1 MSRSSGTYTAP
12 TSSWNPAVEGTT
24 IEESDWNTLLDDI
37 EAALTESVYTGGLG
51 ATDNRLVRTDGTDTK
66 KIQGTGITVDDSD
79 NISGVAALSS
89 TTIELGHASDTTL
102 SRASAG
108 NLAVEGNLVYRANGT
123 DVPLADGGT
132 GASLADPNADR
143 VMFWDDSAGAVTWL
157 TVGAGLSITDT
168 TLSAAGAGSG
178 DVVGPASATDNAIA
192 RYDGTTGKL
201 VQNSGVIVDD
211 SANVSGIAA
220 LSATTIELGHASDTT
235 LSRSSAGVVAVEG
248 VPLAVNSTSATHTAS
263 TIELGHASDTTLARS
278 SAGNV
283 SIEGNVIYRAGGT
296 DVPLADGGTGAS
308 LADPNADRIM
318 FWDDSAGAVT
328 WLTVGTGLAI
338 TDTTIAATGSGTGD
352 VVGPASSTDNAI
364 ARYDGTTGKLVQN
377 SGIIVDDSNNVSGI
391 NSLTMPTIPFG
402 GYGVAYNISLAVSAS
417 AGALTIAIKGADGN
431 DCSAT
436 NPAFIPF
443 RSATATTGSLTWRT
457 LSAASSLVISSG
469 STLGIT
475 SSTAFRLWVVM
486 FDDAGT
492 LRLGVILAS
501 SYASSQATIA
511 ALSLRGIASSTAE
524 GGAGGADNAQ
534 TFYTSTAV
542 TSKPYSILGYIEWGA
557 SGVTAGT
564 WTTTNVVQVQ
574 NFGPGVPLP
583 GQMVQAGSAYS
594 SAGSSVT
601 STTFTNV
608 TGSTITLV
616 PTSAAN
622 FVKLFYSGQTRA
634 AAGGAGVNT
643 EVICTLA
650 RAGTAVGPQNNTGV
664 VSGSGTNQQTDG
676 ACALNFIDFPNTTSS
691 TAYTFQHK
699 GLNTSGA
706 CTTST
711 LYGSAE
717 EIMT

>member
-37 EAALTESVYTGGLG
+37 EAALTESAYTGGLG

-79 NISGVAALSS
+79 NMSGVAALSS

-108 NLAVEGNLVYRANGT
+108 NLAVEGNLVYRAGGT

-201 VQNSGVIVDD
+201 VQDSGVTVDD
-211 SANVSGIAA
+211 SANVSGVAA

-248 VPLAVNSTSATHTAS
+248 VPVTVNSTSATHTAG

-283 SIEGNVIYRAGGT
+283 SIEGNLVYRAGGT

-352 VVGPASSTDNAI
+352 VVGPASSTDNAL
-364 ARYDGTTGKLVQN
+364 ARFDSTTGKLLQN
-377 SGIIVDDSNNVSGI
+377 SGIIVDDSNNVSGL

-402 GYGVAYNISLAVSAS
+402 GYGVAYNISLAVSAA

-469 STLGIT
+469 STLGVT

-492 LRLGVILAS
+492 LRPGVILAS

-511 ALSLRGIASSTAE
+511 PLSPRGIASSTAE
-524 GGAGGADNAQ
+524 GGAGGADSAQ
-534 TFYTSTAV
+534 VFYTGTAV
-542 TSKPYSILGYIEWGA
+542 TSKAFSILGFIEWGA

-574 NFGPGVPLP
+574 NFGPGVQLP
-583 GQMVQAGSAYS
+583 GQIVQAGSAYS
-594 SAGSSVT
+594 LAGSSVT

-622 FVKLFYSGQTRA
+622 FVKLSYSGQTRA

-643 EVICTLA
+643 EVVCTIA

-676 ACALNFIDFPNTTSS
+676 TCALNFIDSPNTTSS